1 MFYFLPLACALYQEC
16 ENIPKLPKK
25 PRAVKDRN
33 ILFQLNYTYSNIQT
47 KRLMYD
53 IEVNNDEL
61 MYDSR
66 IQHGGLAI
74 GFTTTLLQLGDTLSI

>member
-1 MFYFLPLACALYQEC
+1 
-16 ENIPKLPKK
+16 
-25 PRAVKDRN
+25 
-33 ILFQLNYTYSNIQT
+33 
-47 KRLMYD
+47 MYD

-74 GFTTTLLQLGDTLSI
+74 GFTTTLLLQLGDTLSI